1 MLKDE
6 IRKKKVI
13 THNDK
18 KKIRVRKAL
27 IRGIKIFNLR
37 F

>member
-13 THNDK
+13 TNNDK

-27 IRGIKIFNLR
+27 IREIKIFNLR